1 MNTVRTAMAA
11 QINASAAATE
21 PGEDEIGSG
30 IISVQEAAEAQ
41 MGTIRQPGEEPIA
54 RVKECKLDSNGMV
67 AGLELTLGS
76 ICPEQTKRPY
86 CPECGHHD
94 VFANGPAEW
103 CTLTNDWVLKDESPE
118 VGGCCECEA
127 TWLKSFDWF
136 TDAEHTAHWQA
147 KLDEK
152 GKELALSM
160 DKDQGVLYR
169 TEQLPNGGVKLFLK
183 LTEKGKLSFAK
194 EMNLPSA
201 YIGNFAAIS
210 LGD

>member
-1 MNTVRTAMAA
+1 MKAVRTAMAA
-11 QINASAAATE
+11 QINASASATE

-30 IISVQEAAEAQ
+30 LISVAEAAEF
-41 MGTIRQPGEEPIA
+41 
-54 RVKECKLDSNGMV
+54 
-67 AGLELTLGS
+67 TLGA

-94 VFANGPAEW
+94 VSIDAVGEW
-103 CTLTNDWVLKDESPE
+103 CTIANDWVLKDESPE
-118 VGGCCECEA
+118 VGGCCECGASE
-127 TWLKSFDWF
+127 LKSFDWF

-152 GKELALSM
+152 GKELALFLVHE
-160 DKDQGVLYR
+160 KGVLYR
-169 TEQLPNGGVKLFLK
+169 TEMLPNGGVKLFLK

-194 EMNLPSA
+194 EMGLPSA
-201 YIGNFAAIS
+201 NMGSFAAIS